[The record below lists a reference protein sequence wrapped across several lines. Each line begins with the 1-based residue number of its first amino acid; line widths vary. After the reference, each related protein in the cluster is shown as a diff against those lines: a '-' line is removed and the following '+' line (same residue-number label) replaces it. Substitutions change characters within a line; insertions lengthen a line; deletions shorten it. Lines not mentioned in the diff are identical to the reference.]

1 MSQASLLE
9 TEPPHQLMMQKKP
22 GLTDGAGI
30 PLHAL
35 ELVRFVVGRLAPANA
50 NQVQAWASL
59 GVACNYEIYT
69 QDQEIYNGQFL
80 LSADNR
86 LFRVTSTHGLSY
98 QKGNI
103 QTALSYALLE
113 DRLT

>member
-1 MSQASLLE
+1 
-9 TEPPHQLMMQKKP
+9 MMQKRP

-30 PLHAL
+30 PLHSL

-69 QDQEIYNGQFL
+69 MDEGIYNGQFV
-80 LSADNR
+80 LSADKR
-86 LFRVTSTHGLSY
+86 LFRVTSTHGISY
-98 QKGNI
+98 GKGNI
-103 QTALSYALLE
+103 KEALSYALLE